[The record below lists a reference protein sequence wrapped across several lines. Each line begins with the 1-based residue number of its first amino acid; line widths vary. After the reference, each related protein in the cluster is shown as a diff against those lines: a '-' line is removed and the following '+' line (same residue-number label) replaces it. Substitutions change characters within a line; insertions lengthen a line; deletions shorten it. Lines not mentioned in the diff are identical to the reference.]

1 MLRFGLLGAGRI
13 GSMHARNLAKN
24 PRVELVYVYDI
35 DEPAARKAAE
45 GAGARLA
52 PDIATILSDTAVDAV
67 LIASPT
73 NTHVDLIA
81 QAAQAGKAVLCEKPI
96 DLDITRANRC
106 RDQIADCEVAI
117 QIGFNRR
124 FDPKSRGIA
133 GSGSGGRDR
142 PHRETHHHQPR
153 PRTAT
158 RRLRQ
163 GFRRP
168 VPRHDDP

>member
-1 MLRFGLLGAGRI
+1 MLRFGLFGAGRI
-13 GSMHARNLAKN
+13 GSMHARNLAAN
-24 PRVELVYVYDI
+24 PRVELAYVYDV

-45 GAGARLA
+45 GAGARVA
-52 PDIATILSDTAVDAV
+52 PDITTILTDAAVDAV

-117 QIGFNRR
+117 QIRLQPPLR
-124 FDPKSRGIA
+124 SQSQCLAR
-133 GSGSGGRDR
+133 SGSKRRNRAD
-142 PHRETHHHQPR
+142 RETHHHQSR
-153 PRTAT
+153 PCTAT
-158 RRLRQ
+158 RRLRE